1 MFEFYLRIGIYFF
14 CILLALF
21 GMSALDFNRFLKQD
35 RVVQAQVLY
44 FVICCALSYLMGNF
58 MIALMYRFYKG

>member
-14 CILLALF
+14 CFLLALF